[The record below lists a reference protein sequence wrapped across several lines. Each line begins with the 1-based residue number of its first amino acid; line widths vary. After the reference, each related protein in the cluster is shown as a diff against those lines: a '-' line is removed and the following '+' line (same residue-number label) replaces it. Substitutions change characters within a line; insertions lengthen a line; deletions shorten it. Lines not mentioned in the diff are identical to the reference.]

1 MSDSNIGGRKGRNIR
16 DHLFV
21 INAILND
28 VNKNKNQGDIDIQI
42 YDVEKCFDK
51 LWYSETA
58 NDIYDAG
65 LNDDY
70 FVTLANSNKECH
82 VAVKTPWG
90 TITER
95 KTLNNIKMQGTVIT
109 SIKCSVQIDTLGKE
123 CLHRGG
129 KFFKYKE
136 CLPVPPLSLVD
147 DVLAVGFCGSD
158 SLRLNSIIQSKMA
171 TKKLKLGKNKCFQIH
186 VGNKLDKVCP
196 TLNVHQDVM
205 KTASSEKYLGDIIT
219 NSGQIDQ
226 NIQARVNKGVGS
238 VNTIMSL
245 LEEISFGEH

>member
-1 MSDSNIGGRKGRNIR
+1 M
-16 DHLFV
+16 
-21 INAILND
+21 
-28 VNKNKNQGDIDIQI
+28 
-42 YDVEKCFDK
+42 
-51 LWYSETA
+51 
-58 NDIYDAG
+58 
-65 LNDDY
+65 
-70 FVTLANSNKECH
+70 
-82 VAVKTPWG
+82 
-90 TITER
+90 
-95 KTLNNIKMQGTVIT
+95 
-109 SIKCSVQIDTLGKE
+109 
-123 CLHRGG
+123 
-129 KFFKYKE
+129 FKYKE

-205 KTASSEKYLGDIIT
+205 KTASSEKYLGDIIM
-219 NSGQIDQ
+219 NSGKIDQ

-245 LEEISFGEH
+245 LEEISFGEHYFEMALLFRNSMLINSLLSSSEVLYGIKPKHVQMLESCDRSLLTRLFRLFKINLTMSL